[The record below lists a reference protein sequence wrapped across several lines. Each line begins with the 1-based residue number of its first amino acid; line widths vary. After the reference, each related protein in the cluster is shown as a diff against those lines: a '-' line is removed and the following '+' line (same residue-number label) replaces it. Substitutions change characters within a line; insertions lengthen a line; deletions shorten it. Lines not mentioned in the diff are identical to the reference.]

1 MSGNQVNL
9 SGWRHENWTMV
20 GGQPPVVLNPAA
32 SVHSCIAWGW
42 GEAQELLDLLHA
54 AYDANSSNAGL
65 IEVGLSRA
73 TVLSKML
80 EHLAERTAGKAVAAT
95 PAGGEEDAP

>member
-32 SVHSCIAWGW
+32 SVHSCVAWSW

-54 AYDANSSNAGL
+54 AYDADVANAGL
-65 IEVGLSRA
+65 VEAGISRA
-73 TVLSKML
+73 MVLTKML
-80 EHLAERTAGKAVAAT
+80 EQLAERTVKDSQCAGVMGGR
-95 PAGGEEDAP
+95 PA